1 MANHNARR
9 NRRLTLTGVAAVI
22 ALIVG
27 GATLYYSHHV
37 RAEQELAPAEKAA
50 PQSVHVVVVTP
61 SQIRVWHEFSGRLQ
75 AVDRVELKPRVSGMI
90 SDVHFREGGKVNK
103 GDLLFVIDK
112 RPYQASLD
120 RAKAALQ
127 VAEAEVVLTR
137 NELTRA
143 KQLIKKKSVSKS
155 QFDSAQSAH
164 KAALA
169 KVAAAE
175 AELTQA
181 ELNYEYAHVR
191 APISGRIDRAEL
203 TVGNLVEAGTGAPT
217 LTSIVSTDQIYA
229 TFDVDE
235 QTYLD
240 SVRRQRDGKLP
251 VELRLAGDGDK
262 VYHGVIHSFSNQM
275 DATTG
280 TIRARAILENADGA
294 LLPGMFADIRLG
306 AADKSNLLLVSESAV
321 GTNQDKKYVYV
332 VTAENEVA
340 YREVKLGR
348 SIEGQ
353 RVVLSGLDVG
363 DKVMVN
369 SLQRVQPGAK
379 VQPVASVDTTEA
391 LATKAQ
397 S

>member
-1 MANHNARR
+1 MANDNAR
-9 NRRLTLTGVAAVI
+9 NNHRLTLTGVAAAI
-22 ALIVG
+22 AMIVG
-27 GATLYYSHHV
+27 GATLHFSHQV
-37 RAEQELAPAEKAA
+37 RAEQETAVVEEAA
-50 PQSVHVVVVTP
+50 PQAVDVVVVAP
-61 SQIRVWHEFSGRLQ
+61 SEVRVWHEFSGRLQ
-75 AVDRVELKPRVSGMI
+75 AVDQVELKPRVSGMV
-90 SDVHFREGGKVNK
+90 SDVLFREGSKVNK

-127 VAEAEVVLTR
+127 EAEAEVALTH
-137 NELTRA
+137 NELNRA
-143 KQLIKKKSVSKS
+143 RQLVKNNSVSKS

-164 KAALA
+164 KAAQA
-169 KVAAAE
+169 QVAAAK

-203 TVGNLVEAGTGAPT
+203 TVGNLVEAGPGAPT

-240 SVRRQRDGKLP
+240 SVRRQRDGQLP
-251 VELRLAGDGDK
+251 VELRLAGDDDRT
-262 VYHGVIHSFSNQM
+262 YHGVIHSFGNQM
-275 DATTG
+275 DASTG
-280 TIRARAILENADGA
+280 TIRARAILDNADGA
-294 LLPGMFADIRLG
+294 LLPGMFAHIRLG
-306 AADKSNLLLVSESAV
+306 AADKSTLLLISERAV
-321 GTNQDKKYVYV
+321 GTNQDQKYVYV
-332 VTAENEVA
+332 VTADNEVA

-348 SIEGQ
+348 SVDGQ

-369 SLQRVQPGAK
+369 SLLRVQPGTK
-379 VQPVASVDTTEA
+379 VQPIANLDTAEA
-391 LATKAQ
+391 LAGNA
-397 S
+397 SS

>member
-1 MANHNARR
+1 MANDNAR
-9 NRRLTLTGVAAVI
+9 NNHRLTLTGVAAAV
-22 ALIVG
+22 ALIIG
-27 GATLYYSHHV
+27 GATLHYSHQV
-37 RAEQELAPAEKAA
+37 RAEQDPAPVEEAT
-50 PQSVHVVVVTP
+50 PQPVDVVVVAPTE
-61 SQIRVWHEFSGRLQ
+61 IRVWHEFSGRLQ
-75 AVDRVELKPRVSGMI
+75 AVDRVEIKPRVSGMI
-90 SDVHFREGGKVNK
+90 SDVHFREGGKVSK
-103 GDLLFVIDK
+103 DDLLFVIDK

-127 VAEAEVVLTR
+127 EAEAEVALTR

-203 TVGNLVEAGTGAPT
+203 TVGNLVEAGPGAPT

-240 SVRRQRDGKLP
+240 SVRRQRDGQLP

-262 VYHGVIHSFSNQM
+262 VYHGVIHSFGNQM

-280 TIRARAILENADGA
+280 TIRARAILDNTDGA

-306 AADKSNLLLVSESAV
+306 AADKSKLLLISERAV
-321 GTNQDKKYVYV
+321 GTNQDQKYVYV
-332 VTAENEVA
+332 VTADNEVA

-348 SIEGQ
+348 SVDGQ
-353 RVVLSGLDVG
+353 RVVLSGLDAG

-369 SLQRVQPGAK
+369 SLLRVQPGTK
-379 VQPVASVDTTEA
+379 VQPVANVDTGGTEPGD
-391 LATKAQ
+391 AQ